1 MKKIYKTPVIV
12 VVKIESEILL
22 AGSTYKIDIADGPSS
37 STIGDGGEIESKPN
51 SKWGDCWN

>member
-22 AGSTYKIDIADGPSS
+22 AGSHTIDIENGSQS
-37 STIGDGGEIESKPN
+37 STIVDGDDIEVKSN
-51 SKWGDCWN
+51 SKWDDSWY

>member
-22 AGSTYKIDIADGPSS
+22 AGSNTIDIEDGPSS
-37 STIGDGGEIESKPN
+37 SIIDNGDDIEVKSN
-51 SKWGDCWN
+51 SKWDDSWY

>member
-22 AGSTYKIDIADGPSS
+22 AGSHTIDIEDESS
-37 STIGDGGEIESKPN
+37 SFIIDNGDDIEVKSN
-51 SKWGDCWN
+51 SKWDDSWY

>member
-22 AGSTYKIDIADGPSS
+22 AGSNTIDIEDGSS
-37 STIGDGGEIESKPN
+37 SIIDNGDDIEVKSN
-51 SKWGDCWN
+51 SKWDDSWY